1 MVVNLTQCMSGKVNM
16 GGYATGNALA
26 QAGVISGFDMTVEA
40 TLTKLH
46 YLLASSWT
54 LTPFARRC
62 SKICVANSPP
72 TRLKEDDMAHSA
84 LLLVDLQNDF
94 CAGGA
99 LAVPEGDSTVEVAN
113 ALIDWSLARGEP
125 IVASQDWHP
134 RITAVSPASTRWNP
148 TPRASWTAW
157 RKLSGRI
164 HCVQHS
170 EGAALHPLLKQQAI
184 AAVFHK
190 GQNRIIDSYSAF
202 FDNGHRQKTELDGWL
217 RGQGIVEL
225 TVLGLATDY
234 CVKFTVLDALALGYA
249 VTSSPTAVAA

>member
-1 MVVNLTQCMSGKVNM
+1 
-16 GGYATGNALA
+16 
-26 QAGVISGFDMTVEA
+26 
-40 TLTKLH
+40 
-46 YLLASSWT
+46 
-54 LTPFARRC
+54 
-62 SKICVANSPP
+62 
-72 TRLKEDDMAHSA
+72 MAHRA

-134 RITAVSPASTRWNP
+134 ADHGSFASQHQVEPYTEGELDGLAQTFWP
-148 TPRASWTAW
+148 D
-157 RKLSGRI
+157 

-249 VTSSPTAVAA
+249 ARRLWRWPPRAPRSIPSTTGGKLRPDPSPPAPSRRVFFCRLAIVHKLNSLAVSTGYCW